1 MLPSVR
7 ADLPQ
12 RLAGWGI
19 AFAVAVPV
27 ALFVWP
33 PRDQNV
39 LRRRAAALCRAL
51 AAMLHLEQPPPGT
64 GDPLVAM
71 RGAARDLRAAFRT
84 SATRTAAVSTGARL
98 LIRLVDELEWL
109 ATAVTNA
116 CADAPGGWPES
127 GRRLRETASQ
137 VLANCADSLEHD
149 GAGPDLATCSSL
161 DACIA
166 ELDRARSAVAESTL
180 AELRAST
187 APADSRATASAGTA
201 VATAAPGEFERPL
214 YAAHELG
221 YAVGLAARTVATI
234 ADADSRSW
242 WARVRGRGVN
252 LDRFGNVSAVQR
264 LARGHFDRHSV
275 WLHNSVRGAAGL
287 AVAVLLSRV
296 FDAQNA
302 FWIGLGAL
310 SVLRSNALSTGATV
324 LRALVGT
331 ALGFAAGGLVIA
343 VLGTDRTVLW
353 SVFPVV
359 VFIAAVAPAVISFV
373 AGQAAFTVFSI
384 ILFNIIAP
392 IGWRVGVLRVED
404 VALGCAAS
412 LVAGALF
419 WPRGAAAALAA
430 AFAEAYHASAAYLQD
445 ALDSLTGLRSAA
457 PQATGTVAT
466 AAGYRLDDALRQY
479 LGEQG
484 AKHVPLDSVAAL
496 ANGATRLRIAGVAIG
511 DLRDG
516 EPVATDDD
524 PRLAETAAFLDR
536 RGRAVT
542 DWYATLARTFEG
554 PGAAAHSPSLDP
566 TPDGTSFLEIVLP
579 AVERCGHPDRAQRA
593 ERLLWAGQY
602 VGDVDRLRQDLL
614 EPATQIA
621 AARARAW
628 WRR

>member
-1 MLPSVR
+1 M
-7 ADLPQ
+7 
-12 RLAGWGI
+12 
-19 AFAVAVPV
+19 
-27 ALFVWP
+27 
-33 PRDQNV
+33 
-39 LRRRAAALCRAL
+39 
-51 AAMLHLEQPPPGT
+51 
-64 GDPLVAM
+64 
-71 RGAARDLRAAFRT
+71 
-84 SATRTAAVSTGARL
+84 
-98 LIRLVDELEWL
+98 
-109 ATAVTNA
+109 
-116 CADAPGGWPES
+116 
-127 GRRLRETASQ
+127 
-137 VLANCADSLEHD
+137 
-149 GAGPDLATCSSL
+149 
-161 DACIA
+161 
-166 ELDRARSAVAESTL
+166 AESTL

-187 APADSRATASAGTA
+187 APADGRATASAGTA

-324 LRALVGT
+324 LRALAGT
-331 ALGFAAGGLVIA
+331 ALGFAVGGLVIA

-445 ALDSLTGLRSAA
+445 ALDSLTGLRAAA
-457 PQATGTVAT
+457 PQASGTVGHRRRLPARRR
-466 AAGYRLDDALRQY
+466 AAPVPRRAGRQ
-479 LGEQG
+479 
-484 AKHVPLDSVAAL
+484 ARAARQRRRP
-496 ANGATRLRIAGVAIG
+496 GQR
-511 DLRDG
+511 RD
-516 EPVATDDD
+516 P
-524 PRLAETAAFLDR
+524 AAHRR
-536 RGRAVT
+536 RGHRRP
-542 DWYATLARTFEG
+542 AR
-554 PGAAAHSPSLDP
+554 
-566 TPDGTSFLEIVLP
+566 
-579 AVERCGHPDRAQRA
+579 
-593 ERLLWAGQY
+593 
-602 VGDVDRLRQDLL
+602 
-614 EPATQIA
+614 
-621 AARARAW
+621 
-628 WRR
+628 RRTR